1 MRYLCFV
8 KMDENLA
15 HPPQSIMDAMDK
27 HVGEAIANG
36 SFLDGGGLYGAKE
49 AVEYRVRGG
58 NVTVTDG
65 PYAEAK
71 EVIGGWAI
79 VRFDSEERLGRRAR
93 RWPTC
98 TSSTGRAGKARSR
111 SAGSPSPTKR
121 RPAPEPP
128 LVRRVVL
135 VSPCERDRDRPG
147 LVQQVWRDESPG
159 SSVR

>member
-49 AVEYRVRGG
+49 AVEFRVRGG

-79 VRFDSEERLGRRAR
+79 VQFDSEDEAREEGQKMADLHLQHWPGWEGAIEIRRIAEPDEA
-93 RWPTC
+93 PT
-98 TSSTGRAGKARSR
+98 GA
-111 SAGSPSPTKR
+111 
-121 RPAPEPP
+121 
-128 LVRRVVL
+128 
-135 VSPCERDRDRPG
+135 
-147 LVQQVWRDESPG
+147 
-159 SSVR
+159 